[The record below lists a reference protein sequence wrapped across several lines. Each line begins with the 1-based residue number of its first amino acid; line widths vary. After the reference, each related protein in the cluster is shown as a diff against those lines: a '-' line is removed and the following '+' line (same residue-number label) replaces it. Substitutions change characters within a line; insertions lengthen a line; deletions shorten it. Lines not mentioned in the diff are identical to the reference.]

1 MPGMPVN
8 LTPTIRIAGALVA
21 GLIAAGSAQTPST
34 EEPIYVG
41 ILEPQVSD
49 TPITDQT
56 SRFHARVA
64 FQFLDG
70 RWSPMPHDA
79 SNMESLASLPK
90 LYPAKLAW
98 TVALDG
104 KKVGTVNSVRPPS
117 YTRYADVGI
126 QELTADSNPP
136 AVRGRVAAFH
146 TWMGAS
152 NFRPL
157 VIISRPNYSD
167 PDHWKPMRPLP
178 PLSKQARTA
187 FRKAIALDLSCED
200 KPARSYPDEYIQLR
214 KAYRSHRGDVLLALR
229 ANPAKNPCG
238 VNDGAWDSVWFLIR
252 NAEFHLIGTELTLA
266 DAGDYNGDG
275 ISEVIFHLSAYNHDG
290 YVLLDLRDLSKQ
302 EFDWS
307 YH

>member
-8 LTPTIRIAGALVA
+8 PTPTIRIAGALVA
-21 GLIAAGSAQTPST
+21 GLMAAGSAQTQST
-34 EEPIYVG
+34 EDPIYVG

-49 TPITDQT
+49 TPITDQHN
-56 SRFHARVA
+56 RFHARVA

-79 SNMESLASLPK
+79 SNVESLASLPK

-104 KKVGTVNSVRPPS
+104 KKLGTVDSVRPPS

-126 QELTADSNPP
+126 QELTPGSNPP
-136 AVRGRVAAFH
+136 AVPRGRAAFQ
-146 TWMGAS
+146 TWMGTS

-157 VIISRPNYSD
+157 VIVSRPNYRD
-167 PDHWKPMRPLP
+167 PDHWKPIRPLP
-178 PLSKQARTA
+178 PLGKQARTA

-214 KAYRSHRGDVLLALR
+214 KAYRSDRGDVLLALR
-229 ANPAKNPCG
+229 ANPVKNPCG
-238 VNDGAWDSVWFLIR
+238 VTDGAWDSVWFLIR
-252 NAEFHLIGTELTLA
+252 NDEFHLIGTELTLV

-275 ISEVIFHLSAYNHDG
+275 TSEIIFHLSAYNHDG
-290 YVLLDLRDLSKQ
+290 YVLLDLRDLSKL